1 MATTIRVGTRGSKL
15 ALTQTEQVVAALQAA
30 HPDILFET
38 RVIKTTGDQ
47 QSSVPF
53 SEVGTKGMF
62 VKEIE
67 EALLAGEI
75 DFAVHSLKDMPSEL
89 PAGLILACI
98 PERADPRDALLSSG
112 ATLAELPEGASVGT
126 GSLRRQAQIRAY
138 RPDLEILELRGNLDT
153 RIRKLDEGKYD
164 AIILA
169 CAGLER
175 MGWAERITERIPIEI
190 SIPAPGQGALA
201 LETREGD
208 DRTIDLLRSLN
219 HRETA
224 IAIEAERGFQAA
236 LNAGCTVPAGALAEV
251 RGSVVKVL
259 AVTASVDGSR
269 ILRTNVEGNHS
280 EARSLGESAAKKL
293 LAEGA
298 DKLLELLSNEP

>member
-236 LNAGCTVPAGALAEV
+236 LNAGCTVPAGAFAEV